1 MTPCMRRVQQ
11 RGYDFSA
18 GIVIAACL
26 LGAAEGIYRDV
37 SILYAASLYGSL
49 GLFSIPLGSIL
60 RRILP
65 IKGGLF
71 KWGMSLGLGIG
82 TLGLL
87 GFILYRDVFHEEK
100 STLLMATMLAGAI
113 AASLG
118 AVSLG
123 IGRKLNATL
132 QLGGVLA
139 RTRLLVHLVVPLSFG
154 ILSVTGFESPA
165 SASPAQSALPP
176 RTAPA
181 IIMVV
186 ADTLRADVMSPWGD
200 PTSGLPLAKTPVLER
215 WETNSI
221 VFDDAVTSSS
231 WTRPSIASLLTSLRP
246 SEHGVMSKTS
256 RLSDDLVTVTE
267 WLNQHNVNT
276 GAVVTNYNLEPRFGF
291 SQGFDYYEYLAPKR
305 IFGAPEGS
313 LRLAGYNIIR
323 KIILKFSPGILSADH
338 FYRSGKMVVDLGM
351 QWLQRVPPDQ
361 PAFLWLHLME
371 PHDPYFGYDGSM
383 YARASNPNP
392 DLAQS
397 DAFRTAY
404 LDQVEDVD
412 RVLGLLETEL
422 KRLSM
427 APSTTIIL
435 TSDHGEE
442 FGEHGGF
449 FHGTTLY
456 EEQLHVPLLFYH
468 PAFRPEHRSDVARLI
483 DLPPTISETLGLGR
497 SPAWKGRHLFGTDLP
512 PNHVWALQDHQG
524 NKLQAIRETSG
535 ESRKL
540 ILANP
545 DNPRGLKEQELYNL
559 AIDPLEQSAS
569 DDPATVQELTQTLEA
584 LLGGREDS
592 SNALVAPKNE
602 APLSDEDRA
611 ALEAIGYME

>member
-1 MTPCMRRVQQ
+1 MKRVKQ

-37 SILYAASLYGSL
+37 SMLYAASLYGSL
-49 GLFSIPLGSIL
+49 ALFSIPVGSVL

-71 KWGMSLGLGIG
+71 KWGMSLGLSVG

-87 GFILYRDVFHEEK
+87 GFILFRDVFHEEK
-100 STLLMATMLAGAI
+100 STLLMAGILAAAI
-113 AASLG
+113 AATLG
-118 AVSLG
+118 ASSWV

-132 QLGGVLA
+132 ELKGLLA

-154 ILSVTGFESPA
+154 ILSVTGFEQPSQARP
-165 SASPAQSALPP
+165 QSSVPEP

-186 ADTLRADVMSPWGD
+186 ADTLRADVMSAWGD
-200 PTSGLPLAKTPVLER
+200 AAAELPLAQTPVLER
-215 WETNSI
+215 WETNAI

-231 WTRPSIASLLTSLRP
+231 WTRPSVASLLTSLRP
-246 SEHGVMSKTS
+246 TEHGVMSKTS
-256 RLSDDLVTVTE
+256 RLSKDFVTLGE
-267 WLNQHNVNT
+267 WLTQHNVAT

-291 SQGFDYYEYLAPKR
+291 NQGFDYYDYLAPKR

-323 KIILKFSPGILSADH
+323 KLILKFRPEVLSPDH

-351 QWLQRVPPDQ
+351 KWIETIPPDQ

-392 DLAQS
+392 DLELS
-397 DAFRTAY
+397 KAFRDAY

-412 RVLGLLETEL
+412 RTLGLLETEL
-422 KRLSM
+422 KRLEM
-427 APSTTIIL
+427 TPSTTIIL

-483 DLPPTISETLGLGR
+483 DLPTTISETLGLGR
-497 SPAWKGRHLFGTDLP
+497 SPNWKGRHLFGQDQAP
-512 PNHVWALQDHQG
+512 DFVWALQDHQG

-535 ESRKL
+535 QSRKL

-545 DNPRGLKEQELYNL
+545 DNPRGLDEQELYHL
-559 AIDPLEQSAS
+559 AVDPLEQTKLQNPES
-569 DDPATVQELTQTLEA
+569 VQTLTETLEA
-584 LLGGREDS
+584 LLGGREDGS
-592 SNALVAPKNE
+592 GSLVQPRNE

>member
-1 MTPCMRRVQQ
+1 MTLCMRRIKQ

-18 GIVIAACL
+18 GIIIAACL
-26 LGAAEGIYRDV
+26 LGLAEGIYREV
-37 SILYAASLYGSL
+37 SVLYAASFYGTL
-49 GLFSIPLGSIL
+49 GLFSIPVGSLL

-65 IKGGLF
+65 IRGGLF
-71 KWGMSLGLGIG
+71 KWGMSMGLAVG

-87 GFILYRDVFHEEK
+87 GFILFRDVFHEEK
-100 STLLMATMLAGAI
+100 STLLMAAALAGVI

-118 AVSLG
+118 SISWVL
-123 IGRKLNATL
+123 GRKLNATL
-132 QLGGVLA
+132 ELEGVLA

-154 ILSVTGFESPA
+154 IISVTGFENPRPDETSP
-165 SASPAQSALPP
+165 SAPEPRSAP
-176 RTAPA
+176 T

-200 PTSGLPLAKTPVLER
+200 STNELPLANTPVLER
-215 WETNSI
+215 WENNAI

-231 WTRPSIASLLTSLRP
+231 WTRPSVASLLASLRP

-256 RLSDDLVTVTE
+256 RLSPDTLTFPE
-267 WLNQHNVNT
+267 WLQQHGVTT

-291 SQGFDYYEYLAPKR
+291 NQGFDYYDYLAPKR

-323 KIILKFSPGILSADH
+323 KFILKFKPSILDPDH

-351 QWLQRVPPDQ
+351 DWMETVPKDQ

-383 YARASNPNP
+383 HARASNPNP
-392 DLAQS
+392 DLS
-397 DAFRTAY
+397 VSNAFRKAY

-422 KRLSM
+422 ERLNMS
-427 APSTTIIL
+427 ASTTVIF

-456 EEQLHVPLLFYH
+456 EEQIHVPLLFYH

-483 DLPPTISETLGLGR
+483 DLAPTICETFGHGR
-497 SPAWKGRHLFGTDLP
+497 SPLWKGRHLFGTDQAP
-512 PNHVWALQDHQG
+512 DYVWALQDHQG
-524 NKLQAIRETSG
+524 NKLQAIRETKG
-535 ESRKL
+535 KSRKL

-545 DNPRGLKEQELYNL
+545 NNPRGLQEQELYEL
-559 AIDPLEQSAS
+559 ALDPLETTSIEDQDS
-569 DDPATVQELTQTLEA
+569 VQALTQTLEDI
-584 LLGGREDS
+584 LGGRE
-592 SNALVAPKNE
+592 AAQEQLAAPKDE